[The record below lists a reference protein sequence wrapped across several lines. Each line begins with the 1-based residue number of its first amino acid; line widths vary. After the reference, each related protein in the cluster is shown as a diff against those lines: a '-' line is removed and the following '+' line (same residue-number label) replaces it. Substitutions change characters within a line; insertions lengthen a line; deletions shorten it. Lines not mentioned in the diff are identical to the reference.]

1 MNNIVTTDTNTNV
14 VVVTAPGP
22 SGPIGPQGPT
32 GSAGTIQT
40 NSGTIVSPFLNV
52 NGSTIITG
60 SLIVSGS
67 NTFINIGPAQF
78 TGSVGVSG
86 SLFAT
91 LFSGSGAG
99 LTGIPASGISGLN
112 LNRIASGSISASVSP
127 IGKAF
132 DLIKNSN
139 SIFNVD
145 QFGNISGSGLYIS
158 GSSIYIDGPTIRLY
172 GNATLNDAAITTT
185 ATTTTDRIQSGTITA
200 SVATLGN
207 AFTLQAGG
215 DTIFEVGIDG
225 VLSGSGANLFNIP
238 ASGITGLNLSRTAT
252 GSVSASVNTT
262 SDTFVLTSA
271 SIDLFKISN
280 TGILSGSGANLFNIP
295 ASGITGLNLSR
306 TATGSV
312 SASVNVGVTNFEI
325 ISGSTSLLSLDYTG
339 KLVVSKSV
347 NVGVPTSNNWQSGL
361 NGSYFNNFTPNSDVS
376 EILRF
381 IAGLLSSSAPDAS
394 PNTKT
399 FANISENFSNNGT
412 TTAPSGYVPQSSTT
426 ADIIYLT
433 SKGFTSTG
441 NTIFSGKTIY
451 NNASYGISYSSTA
464 GGSTTVSSSA
474 DAQLFGLGLL
484 SSGNATPFNVSGTIN
499 WFYSDNNSETVT
511 ATSQSQ
517 NLVSNSSFGTSNGV
531 TIAKIETVNPTVI
544 PAAYQDGKFA
554 TAFSSGLFNGGRSF
568 TSVSSSGWYHI
579 SASITIATGSS
590 EYSTARTA
598 VERIFW
604 APVSN
609 ITIPTQTITFSGTG
623 NNTLT
628 ATSRSLSGAPYLLTS
643 TFDFSTTVN
652 GLFNPLYTADT
663 TIASVTEVDSLV
675 TLSGTSSVS
684 TTGGTI
690 QTATAVFDS
699 TGTTARSTG
708 TVPFETDIVKMTG
721 SATFNAGNSGATN
734 IVTSNLGTTSFVLTH
749 AGKNRSGTTTSGTQT
764 IPYHT
769 AGTFGQPASSGSLA
783 YYGRTSQTYDGG
795 LLTGQTEAFTGEA
808 YRIQL
813 NDNVTTFTGNA
824 WNNSFGLYNLGEKDL
839 QVKPGNLV
847 RPGGAYG
854 YWLTDPDNTQEYKY
868 YIRRFQKSSVLTSF
882 TLNVGKTLVPWDD
895 TSSNNAVA
903 VGIIFESAK
912 GGASN
917 CRLFDPVYANGARG
931 PVFSGATVGTNPF
944 TSALDYYG
952 AGGAV
957 SGTTY
962 TITVQSAT
970 NMVLNGTAGSD
981 EIYVIIRYKG
991 DPSPV
996 TSLAVSGT

>member
-306 TATGSV
+306 IATGSV
-312 SASVNVGVTNFEI
+312 TSSVNVGTTNFEI
-325 ISGSTSLLSLDYTG
+325 TSGSTSLMSLDYTG
-339 KLVVSKSV
+339 KLIVSKSI
-347 NVGVPTSNNWQSGL
+347 NAGVPTSNAWQSGL
-361 NGSYFNNFTPNSDVS
+361 NGSYFNNFTSTSDVS

-381 IAGLLSSSAPDAS
+381 IAGLLSQSAPDAS

-399 FANISENFSNNGT
+399 FASTSQTYANNGT
-412 TTAPSGYVPQSSTT
+412 AAIVGGYVPQSSTNT
-426 ADIIYLT
+426 DILYLI
-433 SKGFTSTG
+433 SKDFTQAGSTL
-441 NTIFSGKTIY
+441 FPGKTLY
-451 NNASYGISYSSTA
+451 SNSSYSINYTSIA
-464 GGSTTVSSSA
+464 GGSTIVSSSA
-474 DAQLFGLGLL
+474 DAQLFGLGTLT
-484 SSGNATPFNVSGTIN
+484 SGGPTQFNVSGTIN
-499 WFYSDNNSETVT
+499 WFYSDNNSETST

-517 NLVSNSSFGTSNGV
+517 NLLSNSSFGTTNGL
-531 TIAKIETVNPTVI
+531 TLAKINTANPAVI

-554 TAFSSGLFNGGRSF
+554 TIFSNGLYNGVRSF
-568 TSVSSSGWYHI
+568 ASVSSSGWYHI
-579 SASITIATGSS
+579 SSSIAI
-590 EYSTARTA
+590 
-598 VERIFW
+598 
-604 APVSN
+604 
-609 ITIPTQTITFSGTG
+609 
-623 NNTLT
+623 
-628 ATSRSLSGAPYLLTS
+628 
-643 TFDFSTTVN
+643 
-652 GLFNPLYTADT
+652 
-663 TIASVTEVDSLV
+663 
-675 TLSGTSSVS
+675 
-684 TTGGTI
+684 
-690 QTATAVFDS
+690 
-699 TGTTARSTG
+699 
-708 TVPFETDIVKMTG
+708 
-721 SATFNAGNSGATN
+721 
-734 IVTSNLGTTSFVLTH
+734 
-749 AGKNRSGTTTSGTQT
+749 
-764 IPYHT
+764 
-769 AGTFGQPASSGSLA
+769 SSGSSA
-783 YYGRTSQTYDGG
+783 YS
-795 LLTGQTEAFTGEA
+795 
-808 YRIQL
+808 
-813 NDNVTTFTGNA
+813 
-824 WNNSFGLYNLGEKDL
+824 
-839 QVKPGNLV
+839 
-847 RPGGAYG
+847 
-854 YWLTDPDNTQEYKY
+854 
-868 YIRRFQKSSVLTSF
+868 
-882 TLNVGKTLVPWDD
+882 
-895 TSSNNAVA
+895 TSSNN
-903 VGIIFESAK
+903 S
-912 GGASN
+912 
-917 CRLFDPVYANGARG
+917 R
-931 PVFSGATVGTNPF
+931 
-944 TSALDYYG
+944 
-952 AGGAV
+952 
-957 SGTTY
+957 
-962 TITVQSAT
+962 
-970 NMVLNGTAGSD
+970 
-981 EIYVIIRYKG
+981 
-991 DPSPV
+991 
-996 TSLAVSGT
+996 

>member
-22 SGPIGPQGPT
+22 SGPVGPQGPT

-795 LLTGQTEAFTGEA
+795 SLTGQTEAFTGEA